1 MNVTTP
7 TEPTAYQLKNLYI
20 YLQGGLTLR
29 LAANSIG
36 VTEAT
41 VRTWMQQNP
50 EIEIR
55 VGAAEAYFQLRCL
68 DAIMAARDRKGNL
81 NVRAV
86 MFLLQAR
93 FPEQFAPKTT
103 PKSPKK
109 PAAAPSAPSQNIN
122 ENSATETAPPPPIS
136 ADIVKTTASATDPS
150 PAQVPVATPNPK
162 LTIVP
167 KPGRNTPCPCQSG
180 HKYKHCCGATS
191 DRTRR
196 TGLKTTILETPLAA

>member
-1 MNVTTP
+1 MNATTP

-68 DAIMAARDRKGNL
+68 DAIMAARDRRGNL
-81 NVRAV
+81 NVRA
-86 MFLLQAR
+86 MTFLLEAR
-93 FPEQFAPKTT
+93 FPKQFARKTT
-103 PKSPKK
+103 PKSRKK
-109 PAAAPSAPSQNIN
+109 ATVASHPSPEANESAAK
-122 ENSATETAPPPPIS
+122 ETAPPSSS
-136 ADIVKTTASATDPS
+136 AEAVKNT
-150 PAQVPVATPNPK
+150 PAETKPAPTPVPAVTPK
-162 LTIVP
+162 STLTIVP

-180 HKYKHCCGATS
+180 HKYKHCCGATN
-191 DRTRR
+191 DRIRR
-196 TGLKTTILETPLAA
+196 TGLKTAIAEAPLAA